1 MDNLNTPPQ
10 GNAHSSNAS
19 VNVSSPA
26 TSVFSRGHASKSS
39 QSSSSVASSPV
50 PRDSFDLYGTSRL
63 QKVTEEPQER
73 EELLWTTLIDHT
85 TSTGTL
91 KRTGKLTMTDLK
103 ADVAYNKYFLSD
115 AIHASPIASP
125 MVEGHRSDNKD
136 TWSATGSG
144 NHPYKRQKSLECSS
158 SSVSNRLSG
167 RFNSLSRKWKDR
179 SAAGPQ
185 LSIVTHA
192 SAPASRT
199 GSIKSSQIMSP
210 ALNAISRHESYIPPS
225 PVRDSFDDSLQGSG
239 VLATSEHNDQRD
251 DDEPAHAT
259 TPLLP
264 PIFNELSKSDQP
276 LITSPLQSPSIAATA
291 TILNRNSAEAS
302 PVPGLPS
309 SPLSTKPSMRS
320 IRQRSRAN
328 TATAPPLMEVPPLQ
342 LSSPVYD
349 AWGPKLGHADFNIHP
364 EPYIPEVFNL
374 ESYTE
379 FRQNWDQART
389 NYAKHIARTI
399 EHYGSTSKVYKLTD
413 EKWNSIDQVWK
424 QHYDSMTSQLAPFLT
439 QARDVE
445 MGNTTSPVLA
455 LEKPITK
462 IHMPII
468 DDKSGKFPQMGD
480 GEIVGPM
487 SVGPPRSAA
496 MRSPDRL
503 TPPSSPLKR
512 NFLKFISDI
521 LGRS

>member
-1 MDNLNTPPQ
+1 MQ
-10 GNAHSSNAS
+10 
-19 VNVSSPA
+19 
-26 TSVFSRGHASKSS
+26 
-39 QSSSSVASSPV
+39 
-50 PRDSFDLYGTSRL
+50 
-63 QKVTEEPQER
+63 
-73 EELLWTTLIDHT
+73 
-85 TSTGTL
+85 
-91 KRTGKLTMTDLK
+91 
-103 ADVAYNKYFLSD
+103 
-115 AIHASPIASP
+115 ASPIASP
-125 MVEGHRSDNKD
+125 VLQEHRSENPD
-136 TWSATGSG
+136 TWSATSSG
-144 NHPYKRQKSLECSS
+144 HHPYKRQRSLERSS
-158 SSVSNRLSG
+158 SSVSNRISG
-167 RFNSLSRKWKDR
+167 RFGSLSRKFRNR
-179 SAAGPQ
+179 SGAGPQ

-192 SAPASRT
+192 SAPASRA
-199 GSIKSSQIMSP
+199 GSVNSSQIMSP
-210 ALNAISRHESYIPPS
+210 ALSAISRHESYIPPS
-225 PVRDSFDDSLQGSG
+225 PAKDSFDDSLHESA
-239 VLATSEHNDQRD
+239 VLAMPESDEKPDH
-251 DDEPAHAT
+251 DEPVMAT

-264 PIFNELSKSDQP
+264 PIFNELSKPDQP

-291 TILNRNSAEAS
+291 TILNRNSAEGS
-302 PVPGLPS
+302 PAPGLPS
-309 SPLSTKPSMRS
+309 PPLSTKPSMRS

-349 AWGPKLGHADFNIHP
+349 VWGSKLGHADFSIHP
-364 EPYIPEVFNL
+364 EPYIPEIFNL

-399 EHYGSTSKVYKLTD
+399 EHYGSTSKVFNLTE

-424 QHYDSMTSQLAPFLT
+424 QHYDRLTSYLAPVLT

-445 MGNTTSPVLA
+445 MGNMTSPVLA

-462 IHMPII
+462 IQMPVI

-487 SVGPPRSAA
+487 SVAPPRSAA
-496 MRSPDRL
+496 MRTPDRL

-512 NFLKFISDI
+512 NFLKFLSDI